1 MTRDE
6 LNFTKHLHVHS
17 RTHAHKQRNKT
28 TTTTTTTTTRINRV
42 VRVQAIQLAI
52 NNSYSEKKKNK
63 KGIHVNLS

>member
-52 NNSYSEKKKNK
+52 NNSYSEKKKQKRNTC
-63 KGIHVNLS
+63 